1 MSSSIYTFSVID
13 GVICIEDCDGP
24 KSVTNDIEN
33 VLDDLGRCGMALDG
47 PVIYRDSEGL
57 WSQILHDKEK
67 FLGFG
72 WLEYDNREAAMAAAA
87 KSQEFVG

>member
-33 VLDDLGRCGMALDG
+33 VLDDLRRCGMALDG

-57 WSQILHDKEK
+57 WSEIRLQNGK
-67 FLGFG
+67 FQAFHGP
-72 WLEYDNREAAMAAAA
+72 EYDTREEAIAAIARMF
-87 KSQEFVG
+87 EG